1 LLVASNIHNLEHVAT
16 IMTHHG
22 YRKMHKLAIPPG
34 KYVVAVSGG
43 IDSMVLLD
51 LLVRMADTT
60 KTTTTTQRGTA
71 KGHQPSAIS
80 HELTVAHFDHGIR
93 PDSAEDRLLVEK
105 VAARYGLPYIYEEG
119 HLGPQA
125 SEATARQARY
135 AFLHRV
141 KAAHKADGIIT
152 AHHQDD
158 ALETAIINLLRGTGR
173 KGLSSLQ
180 PTGDIVRP
188 LLHLTKAD
196 IYDYAQA
203 HSQITWRE
211 DSTNADDRYL
221 RNYIRHQL
229 IDKLGDY
236 GRGLLLE
243 YISKAAAAN
252 PLIDTI
258 LLDDIAAHSN
268 NLGLERAWFI
278 GLPYDVS
285 TEVMAAWL
293 RGHDIRE
300 FDRKTIARLVVAAK
314 TSRQGK
320 QLDVNA
326 GHLLNITT
334 ARLQLMSRRFS

>member
-1 LLVASNIHNLEHVAT
+1 MNLAD
-16 IMTHHG
+16 IS
-22 YRKMHKLAIPPG
+22 PG

-51 LLVRMADTT
+51 LLAHMADST
-60 KTTTTTQRGTA
+60 KLSAKDQSNTA
-71 KGHQPSAIS
+71 KDYQLSAIS
-80 HELTVAHFDHGIR
+80 YELIVAHFDHGIR
-93 PDSAEDRLLVEK
+93 PDSAQDRQLVQT
-105 VAARYGLPYIYEEG
+105 AAERYGLSYIYEEAA
-119 HLGPQA
+119 LGPNA

-135 AFLHRV
+135 AFLRKV
-141 KAAHKADGIIT
+141 KTAQGADAIVT

-158 ALETAIINLLRGTGR
+158 ALETAIINILRGTGR

-180 PTGDIVRP
+180 TAGDIVRP

-203 HSQITWRE
+203 HPQITWRE

-221 RNYIRHQL
+221 RNYVRHQL

-236 GRGLLLE
+236 GRSLLLE
-243 YISKAAAAN
+243 YISRAVVAN

-258 LLDDIAAHSN
+258 LLHDIAAHSSAHG
-268 NLGLERAWFI
+268 GLERAWFI
-278 GLPYDVS
+278 SLPYDVS

-300 FDRKTIARLVVAAK
+300 FDRRMIARLVVAAK
-314 TSRQGK
+314 TARPGK
-320 QLDVNA
+320 QADINA
-326 GHLLNITT
+326 GHLLNIGK
-334 ARLQLMSRRFS
+334 ARLQVVGRTAS